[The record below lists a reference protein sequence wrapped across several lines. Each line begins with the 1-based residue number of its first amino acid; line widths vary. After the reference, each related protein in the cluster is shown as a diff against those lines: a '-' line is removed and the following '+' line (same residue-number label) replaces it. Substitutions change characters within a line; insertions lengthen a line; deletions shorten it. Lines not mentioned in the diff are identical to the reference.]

1 MRRLYAIFVA
11 LLKSWLR
18 SKAGIFFS
26 FLFPIMLLIIFS
38 TVFGGG
44 GSTEYMLFVQ
54 NFDVE
59 GGDGTPTELSQAFMD
74 ALEATDTFSIQYLD
88 TDVDVPVYVKDN
100 PSFSFLYR
108 VLVIP
113 KGFQEKAAGKS
124 MSVRVSVVLDTL
136 TLMTDQYAIYLQEP
150 DLDQI
155 RKGQTILSTLKN
167 ELPAESPVVV
177 LMAEANDAAAPAI
190 SGIIYGVANAFS
202 NNLIGTEDV
211 LTIAGEPLEH
221 RELRIVDYFLPGFIA
236 AFIMTNGIIG
246 ATSTISEYRRDG
258 QVKRLAAT
266 PLPKMYW
273 ILGNILQQ
281 TVLAFILTGAMIML
295 GWIIFGVKL
304 IPDLY
309 ALSLIFVGAVAFCT
323 VGMVLGGIIKD
334 VEAANG
340 AGNAIAF
347 PMMFLSGAFWP
358 IEQMPEYLQSVAKVL
373 PLHYF
378 HDGLIQ
384 TMIYKNPAQPVNA
397 FLVLGGFAVVFIL
410 VAIKVTKWK
419 EL

>member
-1 MRRLYAIFVA
+1 MKRLYAIFVA

-18 SKAGIFFS
+18 SKSGIFFS

-38 TVFGGG
+38 TVFGGS

-54 NFDVE
+54 NFDVGE
-59 GGDGTPTELSQAFMD
+59 DGVHTELSQAFID
-74 ALEATDTFSIQYLD
+74 ALETTGTFSLQYLD
-88 TDVDVPVYVKDN
+88 TDIDVPVYVKEN

-113 KGFQEKAAGKS
+113 KGFQEQAAGKS
-124 MSVRVSVVLDTL
+124 MSVRVDVTLNTL
-136 TLMTDQYAIYLQEP
+136 TMMADQYAAYMQGS
-150 DLDQI
+150 DLEQI
-155 RKGQTILSTLKN
+155 RKGQSVLSSFKS
-167 ELPAESPVVV
+167 ELPAESPVIV
-177 LMAEANDAAAPAI
+177 LMAEESDASAPAI

-202 NNLIGTEDV
+202 NNLVGTEDV
-211 LTIAGEPLEH
+211 LTITGEPLEH
-221 RELRIVDYFLPGFIA
+221 RELKIVDYFLPGFIA

-266 PLPKMYW
+266 PLPKTYW

-281 TVLAFILTGAMIML
+281 TVLAFILTSAMIIL

-309 ALSLIFVGAVAFCT
+309 ALSLIFVGAVAFCA

-358 IEQMPEYLQSVAKVL
+358 IEQMPDYLQSVAKVL

-384 TMIYKNPAQPVNA
+384 IMIYENPAQSVNA
-397 FLVLGGFAVVFIL
+397 FFVLGGFAVVFIL

>member
-1 MRRLYAIFVA
+1 MKRLYAIFVA

-18 SKAGIFFS
+18 SKSGIFFS

-38 TVFGGG
+38 TVFGGS

-54 NFDVE
+54 NFDVGE
-59 GGDGTPTELSQAFMD
+59 DGVHTELSQAFID
-74 ALEATDTFSIQYLD
+74 ALEATGTFSLQYLD
-88 TDVDVPVYVKDN
+88 TDVDVPVYVKEN

-113 KGFQEKAAGKS
+113 RGFQEKAAGKS
-124 MSVRVSVVLDTL
+124 MSVRVDVTLNTL
-136 TLMTDQYAIYLQEP
+136 TMMADQYAAYMQGS
-150 DLDQI
+150 DLEQI
-155 RKGQTILSTLKN
+155 RKGQSVLSSFKS
-167 ELPAESPVVV
+167 ELPAESPVIV
-177 LMAEANDAAAPAI
+177 LMAEESDASAPAI

-202 NNLIGTEDV
+202 NNLVGTEDV
-211 LTIAGEPLEH
+211 LTITGEPLEH
-221 RELRIVDYFLPGFIA
+221 RELKIVDYFLPGFIA

-266 PLPKMYW
+266 PLPKTYW

-281 TVLAFILTGAMIML
+281 TVLAFILTSAMIML

-309 ALSLIFVGAVAFCT
+309 ALSLIFVGAVAFCA

-358 IEQMPEYLQSVAKVL
+358 IEQMPDYLQSVAKVL

-384 TMIYKNPAQPVNA
+384 IMIYENPAQSVNA
-397 FLVLGGFAVVFIL
+397 FFVLGGFAVVFIL

>member
-1 MRRLYAIFVA
+1 MKRLYAIFVA

-18 SKAGIFFS
+18 SKSGIFFS

-38 TVFGGG
+38 TVFGGS

-54 NFDVE
+54 NFDVGE
-59 GGDGTPTELSQAFMD
+59 DGVHTELSQAFID
-74 ALEATDTFSIQYLD
+74 ALETTGTFSLQYLD
-88 TDVDVPVYVKDN
+88 TDVDVPVYVKEN

-113 KGFQEKAAGKS
+113 RGFQEKAAGKS
-124 MSVRVSVVLDTL
+124 MSVRVDVTLNTL
-136 TLMTDQYAIYLQEP
+136 TMMADQYAAYMQGS
-150 DLDQI
+150 DLEQI
-155 RKGQTILSTLKN
+155 RKGQSVLSSFKS
-167 ELPAESPVVV
+167 ELPAESPVIV
-177 LMAEANDAAAPAI
+177 LMAEESDASAPAI

-202 NNLIGTEDV
+202 NNLVGTEDV
-211 LTIAGEPLEH
+211 LTITGEPLEH
-221 RELRIVDYFLPGFIA
+221 RELKIVDYFLPGFIA

-266 PLPKMYW
+266 PLPKTYW

-281 TVLAFILTGAMIML
+281 TVLAFILTSAMIML

-309 ALSLIFVGAVAFCT
+309 ALSLIFVGAVAFCA

-358 IEQMPEYLQSVAKVL
+358 IEQMPDYLQSVAKVL

-384 TMIYKNPAQPVNA
+384 IMIYENPAQSVNA
-397 FLVLGGFAVVFIL
+397 FFVLGGFAVVFIL

>member
-1 MRRLYAIFVA
+1 MKRLYAIFVA

-18 SKAGIFFS
+18 SKSGIFFS

-38 TVFGGG
+38 TVFGGS

-54 NFDVE
+54 NFDVGE
-59 GGDGTPTELSQAFMD
+59 DGVSTELSQAFID
-74 ALEATDTFSIQYLD
+74 ALEATDTFSLQYLD

-113 KGFQEKAAGKS
+113 RGFEEKAAGKS
-124 MSVRVSVVLDTL
+124 MSVRVDVTLNTL
-136 TLMTDQYAIYLQEP
+136 TMMADQYAAYMQGS
-150 DLDQI
+150 DLEQI
-155 RKGQTILSTLKN
+155 RKGQSVLGNFKS
-167 ELPAESPVVV
+167 ELPAESPVIT
-177 LMAEANDAAAPAI
+177 LMAEESDASAPAI

-202 NNLIGTEDV
+202 NNLVGTEDV
-211 LTIAGEPLEH
+211 LTITGEPLEH
-221 RELRIVDYFLPGFIA
+221 RELKIVDYFLPGFIA

-266 PLPKMYW
+266 PLPKTYW

-309 ALSLIFVGAVAFCT
+309 ALSLIFVGAVAFCA

-358 IEQMPEYLQSVAKVL
+358 IEQMPDYLQSVAKVL

-384 TMIYKNPAQPVNA
+384 IMIYENPAQSVNA
-397 FLVLGGFAVVFIL
+397 FFVLGGFAVVFIL

>member
-1 MRRLYAIFVA
+1 MKRLYAIFVA

-18 SKAGIFFS
+18 SKSGIFFS

-38 TVFGGG
+38 TVFGGS
-44 GSTEYMLFVQ
+44 GSTEYTLFVQ
-54 NFDVE
+54 NFDVGE
-59 GGDGTPTELSQAFMD
+59 DGVPTELSQAFID
-74 ALEATDTFSIQYLD
+74 ALEATDTFSLQYLD
-88 TDVDVPVYVKDN
+88 TDVDVPVYVKEN

-113 KGFQEKAAGKS
+113 RGFEEKAAGKS
-124 MSVRVSVVLDTL
+124 MSVRVDVTLNTL
-136 TLMTDQYAIYLQEP
+136 TMMADQYAAYMQGS
-150 DLDQI
+150 DLEQI
-155 RKGQTILSTLKN
+155 RKGQSVLSSFKS
-167 ELPAESPVVV
+167 ELPAESPVIV
-177 LMAEANDAAAPAI
+177 LMAEESDASAPAI

-202 NNLIGTEDV
+202 NNLVGTEDV
-211 LTIAGEPLEH
+211 LTITGEPLEH
-221 RELRIVDYFLPGFIA
+221 RELKIVDYFLPGFIA

-266 PLPKMYW
+266 PLPKTYW

-281 TVLAFILTGAMIML
+281 TVLAFILTGAMIIL

-309 ALSLIFVGAVAFCT
+309 ALSLIFVGAVAFCA

-358 IEQMPEYLQSVAKVL
+358 IEQMPDYLQSVAKVL

-384 TMIYKNPAQPVNA
+384 IMIYENPAQSVIA
-397 FLVLGGFAVVFIL
+397 FFVLGGFAVVFIL